1 MSFLHYISGFEVLL
15 IKIYKIQ
22 PPLSLFL
29 NVLNW
34 LAFPISRHNLALL
47 HFRTP
52 ILLMILV
59 QNFMLINNHIELGF
73 ENQKKLSYW
82 PLKIC
87 IFFQLGHQNSSN
99 TSLLERKTS
108 VSRCYLWTCWYFPV
122 NIRKFIRTLFYRKS
136 SWTLLLHFYFQLVF

>member
-15 IKIYKIQ
+15 IKICKIH

-52 ILLMILV
+52 FLLMILV
-59 QNFMLINNHIELGF
+59 QNFMLINNHIETWVWKSK
-73 ENQKKLSYW
+73 EIKLLNFKNLY
-82 PLKIC
+82 
-87 IFFQLGHQNSSN
+87 FFQHGHQSSSN
-99 TSLLERKTS
+99 SSLLERKTS
-108 VSRCYLWTCWYFPV
+108 VSRCYLWTCWYFKGV
-122 NIRKFIRTLFYRKS
+122 SILRKC
-136 SWTLLLHFYFQLVF
+136 Q